1 MTRRRS
7 ILLTLFAGA
16 LALAV
21 ALQLP
26 RPGMPATND
35 DRRPLAQVAPDA
47 APPGATR
54 LVRHAHAAADDDTE
68 ALADLTRGRDYAA
81 YLAARHLARMDDADP
96 ALRLA
101 AYERE
106 LDLRIDDPLD
116 RAERRALHLEVAR
129 LAEALGRTRR
139 ATLAFRAALPEREAI
154 EGLRRLTSDP
164 YRLANL
170 FLQADLDQ
178 EALDALGELSAPSI
192 EAPAYRSLGRHEAA
206 LDAYQRWLAQVPG
219 HRGAREGV
227 AWSHWYLGDLD
238 AADAAFAALGGSRA
252 LYGRALVANRRG
264 DREAGVDYLLRAA
277 APTHLWLATDW
288 LEAEGAEEEA
298 IEVYLDL
305 AGRDSAYA
313 DDAAYRAFVLAGR
326 LGNDEARAEAERSI
340 PEGSYFDLRLGGD
353 PALPD
358 RDDLKEVR
366 PAALDTAGWL
376 AELGDEAGARGVLS
390 FALRDALAGGASEG
404 PPAEAGAEADPRAP
418 VDEATVAA
426 LGEALVALGEYRRPS
441 RAASRFVNDGS
452 RQYRTWRLAWPRAW
466 EGLVRSEAKEADVP
480 PELVWAVMRQES
492 AFFPRAVSRSG
503 AQGLMQVMPSTWDWI
518 AELQDEPPGDPF
530 DAATNIRY
538 GTHYLG
544 WLRDYFRGDLELV
557 VPSYNRGQGYIGRL
571 YDGEEVRRN
580 DDDLLRAIDAFETRE
595 YLQAVWTNVR
605 VYRGLDR
612 MERQGGLPEE

>member
-7 ILLTLFAGA
+7 ILLTLLAGA

-26 RPGMPATND
+26 RPVMPGAD
-35 DRRPLAQVAPDA
+35 DERPPLAQVAPDA

-54 LVRHAHAAADDDTE
+54 LVRHAHAAADDDVE
-68 ALADLTRGRDYAA
+68 ALAELTRANDYAA
-81 YLAARHLARMDDADP
+81 YQAARHLARMEDADP
-96 ALRLA
+96 ELRLA

-116 RAERRALHLEVAR
+116 RAERRALHVEVAR

-139 ATLAFRAALPEREAI
+139 ATLAFREALPEQEAI
-154 EGLRRLTSDP
+154 EGLKRLGDDP
-164 YRLANL
+164 YQLANL
-170 FLQADLDQ
+170 FLQADLDE

-192 EAPAYRSLGRHEAA
+192 EAPAYRALGRYEEA
-206 LDAYQRWLAQVPG
+206 LDAYRRWLAQVPG

-227 AWSHWYLGDLD
+227 AWSHWYLEDLA
-238 AADAAFAALGGSRA
+238 AADAAFAALGGPRA

-264 DREAGVDYLLRAA
+264 DREAGVDFLLRAG
-277 APTHLWLATDW
+277 APTHLWLATGW
-288 LEAEGAEEEA
+288 LEEKEKEAAA

-313 DDAAYRAFVLAGR
+313 DDAAYRAYVLAGR

-358 RDDLKEVR
+358 RDDLAQVR

-376 AELGDEAGARGVLS
+376 AELGDETAARGVLS
-390 FALRDALAGGASEG
+390 FALRDALAPDMSDAPPTESGAATETK
-404 PPAEAGAEADPRAP
+404 A
-418 VDEATVAA
+418 DEATVVA

-466 EGLVRSEAKEADVP
+466 EGLVRAEAKEADVP

-518 AELQDEPPGDPF
+518 AELQEEPPGDPF

-571 YDGEEVRRN
+571 YDGEEVRR
-580 DDDLLRAIDAFETRE
+580 DKDDLLREIDALETRE

-605 VYRGLDR
+605 VYQGLDR
-612 MERQGGLPEE
+612 MERQGGPPGE